1 MGPEIA
7 RAKNGTSLAE
17 QIMLLG
23 RLASQSAEV
32 ETSYLNSF
40 KLPVTG
46 IYPETGL
53 EDIDRD
59 FLEADLWPGIISG

>member
-7 RAKNGTSLAE
+7 GAKNGTSLAE

-32 ETSYLNSF
+32 ETSHLNSF
-40 KLPVTG
+40 KLPDG
-46 IYPETGL
+46 HRNLPGNGL
-53 EDIDRD
+53 VGDQ
-59 FLEADLWPGIISG
+59 